1 MMFAYLVRIALVVLV
16 CVILVAGYR
25 TGHALA
31 TVGISS
37 PEAADILMK
46 YYKVSSIAAFCMLVP
61 SIFLF
66 DSLLK
71 RKKPPAVG
79 DPQAKAVHGCPAKR

>member
-1 MMFAYLVRIALVVLV
+1 MFAYLIRIAIVVLAG
-16 CVILVAGYR
+16 VILVSAYR

-31 TVGISS
+31 AVGVSS

-46 YYKVSSIAAFCMLVP
+46 YYRVSSIAAFCMLVP

-71 RKKPPAVG
+71 RKKSNPTGSREEGV
-79 DPQAKAVHGCPAKR
+79 AKT

>member
-1 MMFAYLVRIALVVLV
+1 MFAYLVRIAIVVLAG
-16 CVILVAGYR
+16 VILVSAYR

-31 TVGISS
+31 AVGVSS

-46 YYKVSSIAAFCMLVP
+46 HYKVSSITALCMLVP

-66 DSLLK
+66 DPLLK
-71 RKKPPAVG
+71 RKKSNTIGNREEGVT
-79 DPQAKAVHGCPAKR
+79 KA

>member
-1 MMFAYLVRIALVVLV
+1 MFSYVVRLAVVVLAG
-16 CVILVAGYR
+16 VILVSAYR
-25 TGHALA
+25 TGLALA
-31 TVGISS
+31 AVGVSS
-37 PEAADILMK
+37 PEATDILMK

-71 RKKPPAVG
+71 RKKMNATN
-79 DPQAKAVHGCPAKR
+79 PQENTTKDRPNAKS

>member
-1 MMFAYLVRIALVVLV
+1 MFAYLVRIAIVVLAG
-16 CVILVAGYR
+16 VILVSAYR

-31 TVGISS
+31 VVGVSS

-46 YYKVSSIAAFCMLVP
+46 YYKVSSMAAFSMLVP

-71 RKKPPAVG
+71 RKKPNI
-79 DPQAKAVHGCPAKR
+79 DSSKE